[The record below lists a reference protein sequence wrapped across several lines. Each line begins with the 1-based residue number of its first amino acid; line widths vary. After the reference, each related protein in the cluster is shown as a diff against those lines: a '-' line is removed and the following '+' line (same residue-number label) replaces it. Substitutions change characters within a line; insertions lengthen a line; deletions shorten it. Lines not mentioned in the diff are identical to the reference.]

1 MNKLLAFLW
10 ILFIGF
16 VASLV
21 FMDKYFSDSIYKQG
35 IVSKQYKLI
44 VNEETL
50 KAAKDETSATTK
62 SEKAPEQED
71 EKGKNATNTI

>member
-1 MNKLLAFLW
+1 MNKLLTFLW
-10 ILFIGF
+10 ILFLGF

-21 FMDKYFSDSIYKQG
+21 FLDKYFSDSIRKQG

-50 KAAKDETSATTK
+50 KTAKDETSAATK
-62 SEKAPEQED
+62 KEKAPEQEE
-71 EKGKNATNTI
+71 EKTAVKAI

>member
-1 MNKLLAFLW
+1 MNKILVFFW
-10 ILFIGF
+10 VLFIGF

-21 FMDKYFSDSIYKQG
+21 FMDKYFSDKINKQG

-50 KAAKDETSATTK
+50 KTAKDETSATKK
-62 SEKAPEQED
+62 SEKASEQEE
-71 EKGKNATNTI
+71 EKEKTAIKTI